1 MKKKTLT
8 MEEIKQQYPNMW
20 VLIEYTKLDEDL
32 NIVRGWVVETAP
44 TKDEIYQKL
53 LKADVKRFAIEYTG
67 ELPVEN
73 YLFSAA

>member
-1 MKKKTLT
+1 MKKKILT
-8 MEEIKQQYPNMW
+8 MEEIKQKYPNRW
-20 VLIEYTKLDEDL
+20 VLIEYSELDDDL
-32 NIVRGWVVETAP
+32 NIVRGEVVETAS

-73 YLFSAA
+73 YLLSAA